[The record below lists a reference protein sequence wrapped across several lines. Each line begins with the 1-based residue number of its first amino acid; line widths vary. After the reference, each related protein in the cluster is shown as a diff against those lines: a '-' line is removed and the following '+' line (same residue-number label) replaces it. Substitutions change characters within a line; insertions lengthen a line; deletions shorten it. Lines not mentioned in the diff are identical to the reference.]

1 MSSPSSGV
9 MAGGANLYGHRI
21 GILMIEGRFPRPP
34 GAIGNSLSFDFPVL
48 HHVVRGGSGG
58 VVVHQA
64 SQAST
69 DSSKFRG
76 IIEPWIS
83 GAQELE
89 RQGCRAI
96 TTSCGFAILFQK
108 QLAAAVSVPVWSSS
122 LLLGPVILA
131 GLAAGKKLGV
141 VTADA
146 TAITDAHLEAAGL
159 DSSRCALIGM
169 EGCAEFAATT
179 WGDQPYMDV
188 KQVEDETLG
197 VIDRLISEHRNLGAI
212 LLECSLLPPYA
223 AAVQKAANLPVFD
236 FTHLIKL
243 IHDAA
248 LRKPFS

>member
-1 MSSPSSGV
+1 MSGRSPGV

-34 GAIGNSLSFDFPVL
+34 GAIGNSLSFEFPVL
-48 HHVVRGGSGG
+48 HHVVPGGSGG

-64 SQAST
+64 SRASP
-69 DSSKFRG
+69 DSEQFRA
-76 IIEPWIS
+76 IIEPWVR

-96 TTSCGFAILFQK
+96 TTSCGFAILFQQ

-122 LLLGPVILA
+122 LLLGPLILGGLA
-131 GLAAGKKLGV
+131 GDKKLGI

-146 TAITDAHLEAAGL
+146 AAITPAHLAAAGL
-159 DSSRCALIGM
+159 DSARCVVTGM
-169 EGCAEFAATT
+169 EGCREFAATT
-179 WGDQPYMDV
+179 WDDQPYMDV
-188 KQVEDETLG
+188 RQVEEETLG
-197 VIDRLISEHRNLGAI
+197 VVERLLGEHDDLGAL

-223 AAVQKAANLPVFD
+223 AAVQTVSALPVFD

-243 IHDAA
+243 MHDAV
-248 LRKPFS
+248 LREPFS